1 MPSLCGTKVYAPA
14 YGLGTHRPS
23 LPSTGADSGTVS
35 VLRRLR
41 GRAEKGLFGLVVALL
56 SLALQ
61 PRGGQAFEP
70 SPLRIG
76 TVEIHPSLGV
86 EATYNDNIG
95 LTQPKSDDAIIV
107 VSPGIECLWG
117 RFEKP
122 VRRPRFTD
130 PSELTAG
137 FLYDLYAS
145 RLSYFGQRGYRGGGR
160 PELSIGKPAESYA
173 LSGLRFRRYS
183 VRISYDP
190 SIYRFLDQS
199 RFDFTHHSVSV
210 AADYRSP
217 GGIYVRAADD
227 FLESTTLTTYD
238 RYHVV
243 DFGRQQLR
251 EGVGFSTNLATATL
265 GYTFFTNYLVYAVY
279 SHYVFSVQGFSLDQ
293 LLSGV
298 SPSLPAQLA
307 FRVEGADS
315 RALRMTLQSVGVF
328 VDKPIGT
335 MTNVSLGYLFGRLT
349 GNMDDFGISGKMQLA
364 HIPGMEASARIG
376 LAHDP
381 RDAVFHEIRF
391 GFQRVLTASRYLFG
405 WPVPK
410 TTLEGTVAYQLR
422 TFDANEWIVSS
433 SFSPASSIE
442 FTLPSFEEVYAGL
455 KLHTQMSPKTE
466 VNLELVRQPRE
477 DVGGLGNV
485 TVNWEAGASI
495 GHRLDNKFSLAAAA
509 SYRYLENTWPDALE
523 SHAGLV
529 YAKSLVTYEIQRWLS
544 THVGYEF
551 IARTS
556 DIKYNRYN
564 SNRVWLNAQVHF

>member
-1 MPSLCGTKVYAPA
+1 MPSLCGTKVCGPA
-14 YGLGTHRPS
+14 HRPGS
-23 LPSTGADSGTVS
+23 KRPQRRPNEADTDKVS
-35 VLRRLR
+35 VLRRLA
-41 GRAEKGLFGLVVALL
+41 GRAEKSLLGLVVALFSFL
-56 SLALQ
+56 LQ
-61 PRGGQAFEP
+61 PQKGQAFEP

-76 TVEIHPSLGV
+76 TIELHPSLGV

-95 LTQPKSDDAIIV
+95 LTQPKSGDAILAV
-107 VSPGIECLWG
+107 TPGIECLWG
-117 RFEKP
+117 RLEKP
-122 VRRPRFTD
+122 VQRTRLTD
-130 PSELTAG
+130 PSELTAQ

-145 RLSYFGQRGYRGGGR
+145 RLSYFGQRGYRGLGR
-160 PELSIGKPAESYA
+160 PDLPIGKPAESYA
-173 LSGLRFRRYS
+173 LSGLRFRKYS
-183 VRISYDP
+183 VRVSYAP

-199 RFDFTHHSVSV
+199 RFDFTHHSASV

-217 GGIYVRAADD
+217 GGLYVRTSDE
-227 FLESTTLTTYD
+227 FLASTSLTTYD

-265 GYTFFTNYLVYAVY
+265 GYTSFTSYLVYVVY
-279 SHYVFSVQGFSLDQ
+279 SHYLFSVQDFSLDQ

-298 SPSLPAQLA
+298 SPSLPAQLD

-315 RALRMTLQSVGVF
+315 HALRMTLQTVGLF

-349 GNMDDFGISGKMQLA
+349 GNMDEFGISGKMRLA

-376 LAHDP
+376 IAHDP
-381 RDAVFHEIRF
+381 RNAVFHEIRF

-410 TTLEGTVAYQLR
+410 TSLEGAVSYQLR
-422 TFDANEWIVSS
+422 TFDTNEWIVSS
-433 SFSPASSIE
+433 SLAPASSLE
-442 FTLPSFEEVYAGL
+442 FTLPSFEEVYAAL

-477 DVGGLGNV
+477 DVGGVGNV
-485 TVNWEAGASI
+485 TVNWEAGISI
-495 GHRLDNKFSLAAAA
+495 GHRFDKKFSFAAAA
-509 SYRYLENTWPDALE
+509 SYRYQDNTWPDAVE
-523 SHAGLV
+523 SHAALF
-529 YAKSLVTYEIQRWLS
+529 YAKSLVNYEIQRWLS
-544 THVGYEF
+544 SHVGYEF

-556 DIKYNRYN
+556 DIPYNRYN